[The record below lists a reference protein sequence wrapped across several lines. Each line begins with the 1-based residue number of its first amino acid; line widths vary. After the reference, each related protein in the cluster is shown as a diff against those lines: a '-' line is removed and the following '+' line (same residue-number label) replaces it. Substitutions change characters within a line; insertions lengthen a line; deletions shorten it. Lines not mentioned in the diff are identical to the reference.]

1 MLSNLP
7 TLADVVKGLV
17 VSAEMNVNLVFLV
30 GAGESAKLVQEWQVF
45 LWVLKNGSMGYG
57 GMRNGDIK
65 RMKHGSP
72 P

>member
-1 MLSNLP
+1 MLSKLP

-57 GMRNGDIK
+57 A
-65 RMKHGSP
+65 
-72 P
+72 